1 MAHITLPKWRD
12 GRYKALRSYPGPRA
26 LEFMMLPQATPL
38 AKPNLSHA
46 QERDRAGPK
55 RPMAL
60 TQLMKFSPTQS
71 ISNIRNGNIIV
82 LCKYIG
88 DGARRAPEPLD
99 SYSPGA
105 KQSECNNIS
114 LNNSMVQ
121 SI

>member
-12 GRYKALRSYPGPRA
+12 GRYKTLRSYPGPRA

-71 ISNIRNGNIIV
+71 IRNIRRLTV
-82 LCKYIG
+82 WSKRLPRCTPL
-88 DGARRAPEPLD
+88 ARRRPRDPLD
-99 SYSPGA
+99 
-105 KQSECNNIS
+105 
-114 LNNSMVQ
+114 L
-121 SI
+121 